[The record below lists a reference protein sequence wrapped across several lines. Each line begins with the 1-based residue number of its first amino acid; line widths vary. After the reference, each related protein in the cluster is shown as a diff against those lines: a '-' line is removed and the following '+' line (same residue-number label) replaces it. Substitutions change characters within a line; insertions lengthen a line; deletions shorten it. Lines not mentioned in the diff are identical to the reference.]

1 MKRAV
6 CLGLALGIVVALT
19 ATLGFR
25 VGTGTTRRP
34 SPPVAVQE
42 SNHAYVVPS
51 SVSAS
56 SPSSPKPAITS
67 DAASTVSLFV
77 KAWLSTEPRRRR
89 GLIEATCSLRLAELL
104 LLSDQAKLPD
114 ARPVGPPTLVRR
126 GIGVES
132 YAQGLSDGT
141 SIAVDLAADPGRP
154 SGWTVT
160 SVRPGNF

>member
-25 VGTGTTRRP
+25 VGAGTTRGP
-34 SPPVAVQE
+34 SPPAVQE
-42 SNHAYVVPS
+42 SNHAYVAPS
-51 SVSAS
+51 SVGAS
-56 SPSSPKPAITS
+56 SQPSPIPAVTT
-67 DAASTVSLFV
+67 DAAPTVSLFV
-77 KAWLSTEPRRRR
+77 MGWLSAEPKRRRA
-89 GLIEATCSLRLAELL
+89 LIESTCSLRLAELL
-104 LLSDQAKLPD
+104 LLSDPAKLPD

-126 GIGVES
+126 GVGVES

-141 SIAVDLAADPGRP
+141 SIAVDLAADPGRS

>member
-1 MKRAV
+1 MKRTV

-56 SPSSPKPAITS
+56 SQPSPIPAVTG
-67 DAASTVSLFV
+67 DAAPTVSLFV
-77 KAWLSTEPRRRR
+77 KGWLSTEPKRRRA
-89 GLIEATCSLRLAELL
+89 LIEATCSPRLAELL
-104 LLSDQAKLPD
+104 LLSDPAKLPD
-114 ARPVGPPTLVRR
+114 ARPVGLPTSVRR
-126 GIGVES
+126 GLGVES

-141 SIAVDLAADPGRP
+141 SIAVDLAADPGRV
-154 SGWTVT
+154 SGWAVM